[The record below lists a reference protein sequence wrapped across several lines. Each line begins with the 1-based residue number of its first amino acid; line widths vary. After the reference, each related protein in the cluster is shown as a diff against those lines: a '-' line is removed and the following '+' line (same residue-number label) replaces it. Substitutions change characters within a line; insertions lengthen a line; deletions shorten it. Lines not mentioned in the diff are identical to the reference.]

1 MVPCYVVN
9 LEKDAER
16 RENISSQ
23 LETLAI
29 PYTIFKAVY
38 GKALSAE
45 EMAQHYDERRAI
57 REHRRLVPG
66 EIGCALSHL
75 GIYREMVEKDQPS
88 ALILEDD
95 ASLMPEPSDGD
106 AKKIPWLPD
115 VLTALEKRFHC
126 DDPVVVLLSYVKRYH
141 KRSDEP
147 LVGDV
152 RVADVYRAA
161 FGTYAYFITRGAA
174 KNLMEN
180 NYPVSRPCDHWTIFQ
195 NSGYIKLKMVMP
207 YCVSHK
213 LDRSDSSINAER
225 KIAKK
230 EEKRKLS
237 RSLYRRFF
245 FPIFVRP
252 FFASRQKK
260 AW

>member
-9 LEKDAER
+9 LEKDVER
-16 RENISSQ
+16 RESISRQ
-23 LETLAI
+23 LDTLAI
-29 PYTIFKAVY
+29 PYTIFNAVN
-38 GKALSAE
+38 GRALSVE
-45 EMAQHYDERRAI
+45 EMARHYDEERAV

-75 GIYREMVEKDQPS
+75 GIYREMVEKDLPS

-106 AKKIPWLPD
+106 AKRIPWLPD
-115 VLTALEKRFHC
+115 VLATLEKRFQR

-147 LVGDV
+147 LIGDV

-161 FGTYAYFITRGAA
+161 FGTYAYFITRSAA

-180 NYPVSRPCDHWTIFQ
+180 NYPVSRPCDHWAVFR
-195 NSGYIKLKMVMP
+195 NSGYMQLKMVMP
-207 YCVSHK
+207 YCVGHK

-225 KIAKK
+225 KIASK
-230 EEKRKLS
+230 EEKRKWS
-237 RSLYRRFF
+237 RSLYRRFV
-245 FPIFVRP
+245 FPVFVRP
-252 FFASRQKK
+252 FFASKQKK